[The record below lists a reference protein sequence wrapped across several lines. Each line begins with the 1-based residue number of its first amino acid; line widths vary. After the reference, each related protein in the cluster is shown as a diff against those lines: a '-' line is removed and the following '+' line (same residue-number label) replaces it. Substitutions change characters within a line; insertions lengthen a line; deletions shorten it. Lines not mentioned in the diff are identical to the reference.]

1 MRQNTNVIEM
11 FEYFLSR
18 PKWKLKTGEQ
28 PSNPSRT
35 PAESVPKRLTKIV
48 SFKLNYISQFAVM
61 FANSQ

>member
-35 PAESVPKRLTKIV
+35 PA
-48 SFKLNYISQFAVM
+48 
-61 FANSQ
+61 